1 MRPTKP
7 EPHPDRSLQSQA
19 RLAFLTVSQI
29 SGGMSARRCLSLS
42 LTLTCLLMC
51 ALPASVRAAAPFW
64 PADSAVAK
72 AAIPAPAR
80 AAAPARRHQSVARLT
95 RPTPARIAPR
105 RRCRGCRTGAALLM
119 PAGAIGPAVSQPNG
133 KLSVFGG
140 VRDRQVVRPD
150 SKGGLMGS
158 WTMPLGHEY
167 GVQLD
172 GLIGRR
178 DGALKGGAGVHLF
191 WRDPGRGALG
201 ITGSWVGWD
210 ADRQQGGYT
219 DMFRVGGAGE
229 LYSDRLT
236 LAGQVGAQLSDN
248 IDNGFYGRADLKWY
262 PTPNLAFKLGGEWNK
277 LVRGF
282 GRLGLEYQP
291 GIAAMPGL
299 ALFAD
304 AAAGD
309 NGYYKVFVGLR
320 VYFGSVKSLKDRHR
334 RDDPE
339 NTLAA
344 SAAQLGRA
352 RAPTV
357 VASGG
362 DKVTPPPTV
371 EPPPPPPVEPPPP
384 PPVAPP
390 PPPPPVEPPPPPPVE
405 PPPPPPPP
413 PPVAPPPPPPVEPP
427 PVEPPP
433 PPVRPCPE
441 GTTRA
446 NPDNPFSPCIS

>member
-1 MRPTKP
+1 MRPIKP
-7 EPHPDRSLQSQA
+7 EPHPDHSLPSQA
-19 RLAFLTVSQI
+19 RLAFFTVSQI
-29 SGGMSARRCLSLS
+29 SGGMNARRFLPLS

-51 ALPASVRAAAPFW
+51 ALPAAVRAAAPFW
-64 PADSAVAK
+64 PEDSVVVK
-72 AAIPAPAR
+72 AAIPAPVPIRRQLSVSRR
-80 AAAPARRHQSVARLT
+80 AQ
-95 RPTPARIAPR
+95 PTPARIAPR

-140 VRDRQVVRPD
+140 VRDRNVVRPD

-172 GLIGRR
+172 GLLGRR

-262 PTPNLAFKLGGEWNK
+262 PTPNLALKLGGEYNK

-299 ALFAD
+299 VLFAD

-309 NGYYKVFVGLR
+309 NGYYKAFVGLR

-357 VASGG
+357 ASSGD
-362 DKVTPPPTV
+362 DKVTPS
-371 EPPPPPPVEPPPP
+371 
-384 PPVAPP
+384 PPVA
-390 PPPPPVEPPPPPPVE
+390 PPPPPPVE

-413 PPVAPPPPPPVEPP
+413 VA
-427 PVEPPP
+427 
-433 PPVRPCPE
+433 PCPE

-446 NPDNPFSPCIS
+446 DPDNPFSPCIS